1 MVLLTSFT
9 VYVAAAVVGAAAFV
23 AAAVVGFA
31 AFVAAAVVGF
41 AAFVAAAVVPVV
53 AVSAEMII
61 FPASCVVS
69 GSVCPSKDST
79 AAVVSPV
86 TISILVPPVL
96 EVSSGVLP
104 SACSPLVSP
113 ATIPDSAAQKEKTH
127 LLPLLKNNDR

>member
-69 GSVCPSKDST
+69 GSVCP
-79 AAVVSPV
+79 VRLLLRQR
-86 TISILVPPVL
+86 TITGEPGVDWRAGA
-96 EVSSGVLP
+96 EVSGMQP
-104 SACSPLVSP
+104 
-113 ATIPDSAAQKEKTH
+113 
-127 LLPLLKNNDR
+127 